1 MITKHK
7 FNTPHAG
14 NNHLKLTRMK
24 KILRLFLVGSLLL
37 VSCQDD
43 EEMKYASVYFP
54 LATWADGNGIFQ
66 TKFDFSRDTTYIV
79 GAYCSGSI
87 MPEHDIRTR
96 WLPPSRLRQ
105 PSVPTICC
113 PNRPTPWNLPA
124 SNAPSAGVPKEAIC
138 W

>member
-1 MITKHK
+1 
-7 FNTPHAG
+7 
-14 NNHLKLTRMK
+14 MK
-24 KILRLFLVGSLLL
+24 KILRLFLIGSLLF

-79 GAYCSGSI
+79 GAYCSGSLL
-87 MPEHDIRTR
+87 PERDIRVTMELATDSLASAKQASPFR
-96 WLPPSRLRQ
+96 
-105 PSVPTICC
+105 PTNCC
-113 PNRPTPWNLPA
+113 RNRPTPYNPPA
-124 SNAPSAGVPKEAIC
+124 SSAPSAGEPSGEIC